1 MVVKLPK
8 NYDILTDEFEYGVIL
23 NGSQTVILCEPAPIV
38 FEYGVILNGSQTAT
52 VWMSATVWFE
62 YGVILNGSQT
72 SLSFS
77 ESLFSC
83 LSMV

>member
-38 FEYGVILNGSQTAT
+38 FEYGVILNGSQTET
-52 VWMSATVWFE
+52 PEKEVYDEFE

-72 SLSFS
+72 R
-77 ESLFSC
+77 
-83 LSMV
+83 